1 MNTHTLLLSS
11 FADMNSS
18 KSKTIGT
25 LKASKTLGT
34 LTAWKKRRITEN
46 EQDSGILRSVVPS
59 NKELCVTLFGGED
72 KIVAKDHVDGSGKK
86 VLTGWTIDSKKK
98 VTWIAGNG
106 WTNPKSKLITKYGS
120 TEAVYDAYYSI
131 KTAEA
136 KGIKDT
142 SSIQNAIK
150 VATGH
155 TPEVT
160 SAMGWMEMI
169 VDNNW

>member
-1 MNTHTLLLSS
+1 MVKPKSLCS
-11 FADMNSS
+11 FA
-18 KSKTIGT
+18 G
-25 LKASKTLGT
+25 
-34 LTAWKKRRITEN
+34 WKKRKIERN
-46 EQDSGILRSVVPS
+46 EVASGILRSKIPS

-86 VLTGWTIDSKKK
+86 VLTGWTIDSKTKI
-98 VTWIAGNG
+98 TWIAGTG

-160 SAMGWMEMI
+160 LAMGWIER
-169 VDNNW
+169 